1 VHFAH
6 HQDPLMAF
14 REHAESLRNR
24 LVLLADLEAVLRVV
38 LVEH

>member
-1 VHFAH
+1 
-6 HQDPLMAF
+6 MAF